1 LRKLKKKQLKRKEVV
16 CVEETEKKRKRQRKE
31 KVEKVMERR
40 IITCTHN
47 MWCAQILFVRD
58 ATLMSLPNVVTV
70 PVAVKLRK
78 YFC

>member
-1 LRKLKKKQLKRKEVV
+1 MW
-16 CVEETEKKRKRQRKE
+16 KRQRRRE
-31 KVEKVMERR
+31 KDKKKKVMERR